1 MITRIT
7 KALTSIKTMF
17 FKRPSKQ
24 KVENIEKP
32 IILFQPNTLSIKN
45 NKEAPLDMKTIGY
58 PCKIVIE
65 CNKTTENLLQNLSQF
80 FEISQS
86 EALTRGLWLL
96 AIARDVEIANKKI
109 GIITIDNNNVVND
122 VVPIVIT

>member
-1 MITRIT
+1 ML
-7 KALTSIKTMF
+7 KKL
-17 FKRPSKQ
+17 
-24 KVENIEKP
+24 
-32 IILFQPNTLSIKN
+32 L
-45 NKEAPLDMKTIGY
+45 
-58 PCKIVIE
+58 
-65 CNKTTENLLQNLSQF
+65 ENLLQNLSQF

-86 EALTRGLWLL
+86 EALIRGLWLL